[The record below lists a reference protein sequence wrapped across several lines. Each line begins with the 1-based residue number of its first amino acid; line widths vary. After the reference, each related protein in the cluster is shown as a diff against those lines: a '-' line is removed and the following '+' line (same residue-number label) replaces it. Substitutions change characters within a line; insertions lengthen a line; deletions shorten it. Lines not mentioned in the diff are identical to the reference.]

1 LRLLRAGAANPPRV
15 ARPLGRVRVL
25 SARAFAVRVGFL
37 VFALACCAPPSS
49 AQRLFTHPA
58 IGDTLDARERLIFQ
72 EFPDI
77 AGFHHAVFVVMP
89 DSSVT
94 AKVTLMAN
102 GRPHEVVFPQFNT
115 ALRLRAWF
123 DYDPS
128 LLEKRK
134 PARVKTVRLE
144 LADGRLMGGEI
155 LCVRDSGLVLCAVE
169 PAGEQLWVV
178 RNAEVRTIVLSHRD
192 KLSKSPI
199 LGTIVG
205 AGLGAFLA
213 FLAPLDESGSE
224 SGDSEGGSVLSR
236 AALIPL
242 LTAVG
247 AGAGF
252 VIGSLH
258 GVQKSGDET
267 ITSIEPATAKRL
279 KKLARYPDYEPAYI
293 KGIR

>member
-1 LRLLRAGAANPPRV
+1 MN
-15 ARPLGRVRVL
+15 
-25 SARAFAVRVGFL
+25 ARAFAARLGLL
-37 VFALACCAPPSS
+37 VFALACCALPTS

-58 IGDTLDARERLIFQ
+58 IGDTLDARERALFQ

-94 AKVTLMAN
+94 AKVTLLAN
-102 GRPHEVVFPQFNT
+102 GRPHEVVFPEFNT

-123 DYDPS
+123 DYDPT
-128 LLEKRK
+128 LLEKRE
-134 PARVKTVRLE
+134 PPRARTVRLE
-144 LADGRLMGGEI
+144 RTDGRSMSGEI
-155 LCVRDSGLVLCAVE
+155 LCVRDSALVFCAAD
-169 PAGEQLWVV
+169 PPPEQLWVV
-178 RNAEVRTIVLSHRD
+178 RNADVKRIVLSHRD

-199 LGTIVG
+199 LGTIIG

-213 FLAPLDESGSE
+213 FIAPLDESNDE
-224 SGDSEGGSVLSR
+224 TGDGEGGRVLSR
-236 AALIPL
+236 AALIPTL
-242 LTAVG
+242 AVVG

-258 GVQKSGDET
+258 GVQKSGDEA
-267 ITSIEPATAKRL
+267 ITSVDPSTVKRL

-293 KGIR
+293 RGIR